1 MMSEKKKSYDEI
13 VNRFYPGRKVNM
25 VMGQEKSSKLK
36 IKIHSAGFLDLL
48 RRWKPNA
55 RHVSSMVSF
64 LHSWNKRVLSSSYAS
79 DSVFRLGSQ
88 Q

>member
-55 RHVSSMVSF
+55 RHV
-64 LHSWNKRVLSSSYAS
+64 RLSGIIPSLMEQTG
-79 DSVFRLGSQ
+79 FELLICIR
-88 Q
+88 